1 MRPTSLERSSTI
13 EKNGFKKT
21 YITLIYVS
29 VFFIYYML
37 FLNQGLQHTGPLG
50 GFVSE
55 TYNHM
60 MMFSQPLLHRG
71 WQQALA
77 TNFEPL
83 FHILTAGLAKIF
95 KVVSKNKELMN
106 LANASAFLLASAKT
120 AQFII
125 IKKIVDHSTKLT
137 EARSL
142 FLTTVINFCTVLY
155 LPFITLNIYMP
166 MITPNILIDPTN
178 IFLAPFA
185 ILFFYLYVKF
195 YIEKDATSYKKS
207 LGLSLLLIAASLV
220 KPAFTN
226 IILVVIGAYY
236 LFRPKRF
243 ASVNL
248 FHDVL
253 IYLPSCLILIWQLIV
268 IQNSDAGGGVE
279 FAPYKVIGLYTRHP
293 VIALFQALIF
303 PLLVGVL
310 YLIKQKAHNSKHL
323 HFAWLFC
330 LIAYLIYALFSF
342 SGPTW
347 SAANLAW
354 SYQIAL
360 TLLYTY
366 SIIEYGNF
374 LSLQKANP
382 SNFLTNS
389 CAIGFSLIFLSGIHQ
404 FVKIF
409 LGGSYF

>member
-1 MRPTSLERSSTI
+1 MRSILADRSHRI
-13 EKNGFKKT
+13 EKDGFRKT
-21 YITLIYVS
+21 YITLIYVA
-29 VFFIYYML
+29 VFFIYYIL

-50 GFVSE
+50 NFVSE

-60 MMFSQPLLHRG
+60 TMFARPLLHRG

-83 FHILTAGLAKIF
+83 FHILTAFFAAFF
-95 KVVSKNKELMN
+95 KKVSKNNELMN

-125 IKKIVDHSTKLT
+125 IKKIVDHSTQLT
-137 EARSL
+137 EARSM

-155 LPFITLNIYMP
+155 LPVITLNIYLP
-166 MITPNILIDPTN
+166 MITPNMLVDPTN

-185 ILFFYLYVKF
+185 ILFFYLYVKH
-195 YIEKDATSYKKS
+195 YIQEDAVSYKSS
-207 LGLSLLLIAASLV
+207 LWLSLLLIAATLV

-226 IILVVIGAYY
+226 IMLVVIGVYY
-236 LFRPKRF
+236 LFRPRRF

-248 FHDVL
+248 LHDVL

-268 IQNSDAGGGVE
+268 IHNSDAGGGVE
-279 FAPYKVIGLYTRHP
+279 FAPYKVIRLFTRHP
-293 VIALFQALIF
+293 ITSLLQALIF
-303 PLLVGVL
+303 PLLIGIL
-310 YLIKQKAHNSKHL
+310 YLKAKTHSSKHL
-323 HFAWLFC
+323 HFAWLFS

-342 SGPTW
+342 TGPNW
-347 SAANLAW
+347 GAANLAW
-354 SYQIAL
+354 SYQIGL

-374 LSLQKANP
+374 LSRKAKT
-382 SNFLTNS
+382 STLLTNL
-389 CAIGFSLIFLSGIHQ
+389 CAIGFGLIFLSGIHQ

-409 LGGSYF
+409 LGGIYS